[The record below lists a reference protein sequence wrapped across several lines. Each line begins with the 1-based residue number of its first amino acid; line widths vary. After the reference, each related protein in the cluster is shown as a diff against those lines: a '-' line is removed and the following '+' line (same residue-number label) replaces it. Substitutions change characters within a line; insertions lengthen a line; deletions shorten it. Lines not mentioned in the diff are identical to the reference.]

1 MADRN
6 GPMAELAD
14 AAGLSPVGEIRG
26 GSSPSRATKM
36 SKNKRRRRDFEVTAK
51 LRLADVQ
58 EPIAKFR
65 QREDYLPRRM
75 EYLRQVAHIHSV
87 LAAELAAY
95 EEWYGK

>member
-1 MADRN
+1 
-6 GPMAELAD
+6 MAELAD

-58 EPIAKFR
+58 EPIAKFGQYTFFR
-65 QREDYLPRRM
+65 QREDYWPRRM
-75 EYLRQVAHIHSV
+75 EYLRQVAHINSV